1 MKRIVLFTIAVVASV
16 TTSWAQRSSQG
27 IAGVLV
33 PQHMISGSSNTRL
46 PVYARM
52 RVGFLMPN
60 STYKYS
66 VQTIT
71 NTDLNTNTVLP
82 GKGGAI
88 YIDNNNNYTY
98 STGAD
103 FSTTSGY
110 GTLTSNMMGEY
121 EGWFGVVGA
130 GDHSN
135 GDVVYIAMSLISS
148 SNDTLLYYCNDS
160 MTVLDLGT
168 SSNQASA
175 IYGKCVADTMGFVAM
190 YNSYQ
195 SIGRPLYVSSVEGNK
210 YAGSSLSNLASFYSS
225 NVYKKNSVWGGII
238 PNSLDSGV
246 RAITHFANA
255 GTVTYTN
262 RDPDGQ
268 WGVNNI
274 KTANLSAGG
283 SAVVLTEDEAPLVEP
298 IVEFWRATSNSKEGI
313 TKHQLLVTRKYS
325 NSANQS
331 IRVTVSGGSANK
343 NSDFTVADSQV
354 IVFKPGKIFSDTVNI
369 TVIDDQLAEP
379 TEDYVFRLGNPVNCK
394 IGRENFHTVN
404 LLDNDVS
411 NISFK
416 TNEIKV
422 DEGSG
427 SIKIQVNSDLAMS
440 ASTKIK
446 MLVKKTGD
454 STYIPA
460 EFYLSHNTYKDTTFD
475 IGKSNGKDS
484 VVITAKVFED
494 VQADPN
500 DTIDLVI
507 RKVSG
512 VGAVQDSTLRIVLVD
527 NDGPTT
533 IKMLTTKTTVS
544 ESDASVDVK
553 VVITNRK
560 AAGGDFALRLVTAES
575 SAKESLDLK
584 FNPTSQ
590 LKSIGSTT
598 PDTIVFTIPL
608 IDDSEYEG
616 TESMKF
622 GLINVSNIIIA
633 KPDTMRIMILDND
646 LPQYAIGKINKQTK
660 ADGTMDS
667 SGVACRIAGV
677 VYGVNTRSTGLGFTM
692 RDQTGGINVYSPVKN
707 FGYVVSEGDSIL
719 VQGKVSQ
726 FQGTGQ
732 MDFIDTI
739 IWYSSG
745 NKIKTPTIVSDI
757 SEKTEADLV
766 QMRRVILVD
775 PLEWPSSALNANGFA
790 YVRISTTDGHID
802 TLNIDAET
810 NIDGTP
816 APSGYF
822 NVTGLGVQFDNKAPY
837 SEKHYL
843 APRSLN
849 DFSTASLPVVKFL
862 KSADQV
868 TELADSFLMEMS
880 ILPTDENFSF
890 DVVCIGG
897 TAVSPTDYDF
907 VTRTINVKKNNNY
920 YSIKAN
926 ITDDTER
933 DGDKTL
939 IFAIRN
945 VQGPGAIGRDSVITL
960 TIIDNEPSSVKRFT
974 DGSLLMYPNPS
985 TGMFVVRD
993 IKGQISQVRITD
1005 ITGKL
1010 VASTEANVALNTF
1023 TLERQFQFDLTG
1035 KSGVYFISAE
1045 TKEGVVYTERL
1056 VIQ

>member
-1 MKRIVLFTIAVVASV
+1 M
-16 TTSWAQRSSQG
+16 
-27 IAGVLV
+27 
-33 PQHMISGSSNTRL
+33 
-46 PVYARM
+46 
-52 RVGFLMPN
+52 
-60 STYKYS
+60 
-66 VQTIT
+66 
-71 NTDLNTNTVLP
+71 
-82 GKGGAI
+82 
-88 YIDNNNNYTY
+88 
-98 STGAD
+98 
-103 FSTTSGY
+103 
-110 GTLTSNMMGEY
+110 
-121 EGWFGVVGA
+121 
-130 GDHSN
+130 
-135 GDVVYIAMSLISS
+135 
-148 SNDTLLYYCNDS
+148 
-160 MTVLDLGT
+160 
-168 SSNQASA
+168 
-175 IYGKCVADTMGFVAM
+175 
-190 YNSYQ
+190 
-195 SIGRPLYVSSVEGNK
+195 
-210 YAGSSLSNLASFYSS
+210 
-225 NVYKKNSVWGGII
+225 
-238 PNSLDSGV
+238 
-246 RAITHFANA
+246 
-255 GTVTYTN
+255 
-262 RDPDGQ
+262 
-268 WGVNNI
+268 
-274 KTANLSAGG
+274 
-283 SAVVLTEDEAPLVEP
+283 
-298 IVEFWRATSNSKEGI
+298 
-313 TKHQLLVTRKYS
+313 
-325 NSANQS
+325 
-331 IRVTVSGGSANK
+331 
-343 NSDFTVADSQV
+343 
-354 IVFKPGKIFSDTVNI
+354 
-369 TVIDDQLAEP
+369 
-379 TEDYVFRLGNPVNCK
+379 
-394 IGRENFHTVN
+394 
-404 LLDNDVS
+404 
-411 NISFK
+411 
-416 TNEIKV
+416 
-422 DEGSG
+422 
-427 SIKIQVNSDLAMS
+427 
-440 ASTKIK
+440 
-446 MLVKKTGD
+446 
-454 STYIPA
+454 
-460 EFYLSHNTYKDTTFD
+460 SHNTYKDTTFD

>member
-1 MKRIVLFTIAVVASV
+1 M
-16 TTSWAQRSSQG
+16 
-27 IAGVLV
+27 
-33 PQHMISGSSNTRL
+33 
-46 PVYARM
+46 
-52 RVGFLMPN
+52 
-60 STYKYS
+60 
-66 VQTIT
+66 
-71 NTDLNTNTVLP
+71 
-82 GKGGAI
+82 
-88 YIDNNNNYTY
+88 
-98 STGAD
+98 
-103 FSTTSGY
+103 
-110 GTLTSNMMGEY
+110 
-121 EGWFGVVGA
+121 
-130 GDHSN
+130 
-135 GDVVYIAMSLISS
+135 
-148 SNDTLLYYCNDS
+148 
-160 MTVLDLGT
+160 
-168 SSNQASA
+168 
-175 IYGKCVADTMGFVAM
+175 
-190 YNSYQ
+190 
-195 SIGRPLYVSSVEGNK
+195 
-210 YAGSSLSNLASFYSS
+210 
-225 NVYKKNSVWGGII
+225 
-238 PNSLDSGV
+238 
-246 RAITHFANA
+246 
-255 GTVTYTN
+255 
-262 RDPDGQ
+262 
-268 WGVNNI
+268 
-274 KTANLSAGG
+274 
-283 SAVVLTEDEAPLVEP
+283 
-298 IVEFWRATSNSKEGI
+298 
-313 TKHQLLVTRKYS
+313 
-325 NSANQS
+325 
-331 IRVTVSGGSANK
+331 
-343 NSDFTVADSQV
+343 
-354 IVFKPGKIFSDTVNI
+354 
-369 TVIDDQLAEP
+369 
-379 TEDYVFRLGNPVNCK
+379 
-394 IGRENFHTVN
+394 
-404 LLDNDVS
+404 
-411 NISFK
+411 
-416 TNEIKV
+416 
-422 DEGSG
+422 
-427 SIKIQVNSDLAMS
+427 
-440 ASTKIK
+440 
-446 MLVKKTGD
+446 
-454 STYIPA
+454 
-460 EFYLSHNTYKDTTFD
+460 SHNTYKDTTFD

-945 VQGPGAIGRDSVITL
+945 IQGPGAIGRDSVITL